1 MMRNSGSVYIMASV
15 NKRVLY
21 TGVTS
26 DLEKRVWEHKNKV
39 YPDSFTAKYNCVL
52 LVYYRHFID
61 IVEAIEEEKRI
72 KGGSRLD
79 KEFLIKLMN
88 PNWADLSNNI
98 RF

>member
-1 MMRNSGSVYIMASV
+1 MRNSGSVYIMASV